1 MKIGF
6 IGAGKVGFSLGKYL
20 QNNCSQNDIEI
31 VGYFSKSLKSAKSAA
46 DFTSTK
52 LYINLE
58 NILKDSDTLF
68 LTVPDSSISQIWDYM
83 RNLDI
88 RNKNICHCSGSIS
101 STAFFDAQN
110 KGAYAY
116 SIHPLCAI
124 NDRYEAYKN
133 LANAVFTIE
142 GNSEHLDSLM
152 QIFQKCGNDI
162 IKIDTQKKAL
172 YHASAVMAS
181 NLVTALF
188 ATSIDLLN
196 RCGVDK
202 KMAKNILLPLLQ
214 GNVANL
220 TTFDIK
226 DALTGPV
233 ERNDVVTIKKHLNAF
248 NQENLNQEKEIYKLL
263 SQRLIEIAQSKN
275 SLKDYSEMKEVF
287 DSEKYSINI

>member
-20 QNNCSQNDIEI
+20 QNNCSQNDVEI

-68 LTVPDSSISQIWDYM
+68 LTVPDGSISQIWDYM

-110 KGAYAY
+110 KGAYVY

-152 QIFQKCGNDI
+152 QIFQKCG
-162 IKIDTQKKAL
+162 
-172 YHASAVMAS
+172 

-233 ERNDVVTIKKHLNAF
+233 ERNDVVTIKKTF
-248 NQENLNQEKEIYKLL
+248 KCI
-263 SQRLIEIAQSKN
+263 
-275 SLKDYSEMKEVF
+275 
-287 DSEKYSINI
+287 

>member
-20 QNNCSQNDIEI
+20 QNNCSQNDVEI

-68 LTVPDSSISQIWDYM
+68 LSLFDGSISQIWFYM

-196 RCGVDK
+196 HCGVDK

-233 ERNDVVTIKKHLNAF
+233 ERNDVVTIKKHLNVF

-263 SQRLIEIAQSKN
+263 SQKLIEIAQSKN